1 MFQWVTIVLAVC
13 AAGALLVGADQ
24 VVKYFQT
31 REPGEVPV
39 ENQLNPSPSP
49 VGGVASP
56 SPNAAAGTS
65 PAAQTFDSRF
75 PGSSTVSP
83 ATPATETVTSPAPG
97 ATPGTAQN
105 FSSPTVPESETFS
118 TVEAEVSP
126 DSTLPEETAESAE
139 EEGVRALW

>member
-1 MFQWVTIVLAVC
+1 MFQWVTIILAVC

-31 REPGEVPV
+31 REPEVPV

-49 VGGVASP
+49 GGVASP
-56 SPNAAAGTS
+56 SPTTAAAGTS

-83 ATPATETVTSPAPG
+83 EAPLTEAATSPAPE
-97 ATPGTAQN
+97 TTQT
-105 FSSPTVPESETFS
+105 FSSPVVPESQTFS
-118 TVEAEVSP
+118 TTTGQEVSP
-126 DSTLPEETAESAE
+126 DSTLPEETAESNE

>member
-1 MFQWVTIVLAVC
+1 MFQWVTIILAVC

-31 REPGEVPV
+31 REPEVPV
-39 ENQLNPSPSP
+39 ENQLNPSPG
-49 VGGVASP
+49 GGVASP
-56 SPNAAAGTS
+56 SPTTAAGTS

-83 ATPATETVTSPAPG
+83 EAPLTEAATSPAPE
-97 ATPGTAQN
+97 TTQT
-105 FSSPTVPESETFS
+105 FSSPVVPESQLFS
-118 TVEAEVSP
+118 TTGQEVSP
-126 DSTLPEETAESAE
+126 DSTLPEETAESNE